1 MEPNNVSLFA
11 PNLVCSCVD
20 DVKFGRITGRLFLSN
35 VREPFIFTD
44 IDQMVLRMDRY
55 FDEIRFPMASTE
67 SRSFH
72 RTKPNTE
79 RKEGVKRM
87 QDMSILNH
95 KGDKA
100 TFIIQI
106 QYRQN
111 ATWQG
116 KIVWADQN
124 KTQYFRSALEMMKLI
139 DSALSEGAVMAQ
151 QFEYEAGNHHA
162 TREMG

>member
-1 MEPNNVSLFA
+1 ME
-11 PNLVCSCVD
+11 
-20 DVKFGRITGRLFLSN
+20 
-35 VREPFIFTD
+35 E
-44 IDQMVLRMDRY
+44 Y
-55 FDEIRFPMASTE
+55 FDEIQFPMASTE
-67 SRSFH
+67 SRSFIK
-72 RTKPNTE
+72 TKKDQQK
-79 RKEGVKRM
+79 KEGRKRM

-100 TFIIQI
+100 TFIIHI

-139 DSALSEGAVMAQ
+139 DSALSEGAIMAQ
-151 QFEYEAGNHHA
+151 QFEYEVGDHPAA
-162 TREMG
+162 LKMG

>member
-1 MEPNNVSLFA
+1 MTENNISIFA

-20 DVKFGRITGRLFLSN
+20 DYKPGRFGGRLYMSN
-35 VREPFIFTD
+35 IKEPFLFKD
-44 IDQMVLRMDRY
+44 IHQMVLRMEEY
-55 FDEIRFPMASTE
+55 FDEIQFPMASTE
-67 SRSFH
+67 IRSFIK
-72 RTKPNTE
+72 RKKDTQK
-79 RKEGVKRM
+79 KEGRKRM

-100 TFIIQI
+100 TFIIHI

-111 ATWQG
+111 STWQG

-139 DSALSEGAVMAQ
+139 DSALSEGAIMAQ
-151 QFEYEAGNHHA
+151 QFEYEVGEHPAA
-162 TREMG
+162 LKMG